1 MIVIDEV
8 PLLLELERRS
18 SLVGTCGNRIPGEVD
33 LDESDRHHG
42 ERQVTHRRE
51 VFGSGLL
58 RAGWVVG
65 AVAIAY
71 LKIPSLLRERVAEHR
86 ITALGLLLG
95 GLVLNHENPILQAN
109 DIRCDPV
116 HRQSDV

>member
-71 LKIPSLLRERVAEHR
+71 LKIRVYFGNESPNIGLPLLDCCSVA
-86 ITALGLLLG
+86 
-95 GLVLNHENPILQAN
+95 
-109 DIRCDPV
+109 
-116 HRQSDV
+116 SS